1 MEKAIATAPDEE
13 KARLQQKLQKLQTE
27 AHNYQAELDQLASK
41 SAHPSQSGVPTKTD
55 IQGADFSSIR
65 TPRAGC
71 LFTAVSGSFIVSV
84 AIGS

>member
-1 MEKAIATAPDEE
+1 K
-13 KARLQQKLQKLQTE
+13 
-27 AHNYQAELDQLASK
+27 HGYSK
-41 SAHPSQSGVPTKTD
+41 SFRNCRPKLIITQSGVPTKTD